1 MAYGLFLG
9 NMNIIKNNLNFLRK
23 DIPSNVKLV
32 AVSKTKT
39 EKELLEAYECGQRI
53 FGENKIQE
61 MSSKFENLP
70 KDIEWHMIG
79 HVQTNK
85 VKYMAPFVHT
95 IHSVDRIKLLNEI
108 QKQALIN
115 DRIIECLI
123 QVRIAVEETK
133 FGILPSELNP
143 ILEKASTYPNIKIKG
158 LMGMA
163 SFTSNKEQI
172 RSEFKILANLFR
184 LYNEFDVLSMG
195 MSGDYSI
202 AIEEGSNMIRVGSK
216 IFGER
221 NY

>member
-1 MAYGLFLG
+1 
-9 NMNIIKNNLNFLRK
+9 MNIIKKNFNVLKK

-85 VKYMAPFVHT
+85 IKYMAPFVHT

>member
-1 MAYGLFLG
+1 
-9 NMNIIKNNLNFLRK
+9 MNIIKKNFNVLRK

-158 LMGMA
+158 FMGMA